1 MLARVGANARALMQT
16 VQTRSG
22 KTKFLEQRSRQDDA
36 QGGDVSNV
44 FVEPHFVPGFPH
56 GPPTPTHTLT
66 GMLVLFFCKGVTST
80 DVVIVEKLP

>member
-36 QGGDVSNV
+36 QGGPVSNV
-44 FVEPHFVPGFPH
+44 FVELQIVPGSPRLYFY
-56 GPPTPTHTLT
+56 
-66 GMLVLFFCKGVTST
+66 FW
-80 DVVIVEKLP
+80 VVFTTTR